1 MPAANLIK
9 TEDLTDAKLR
19 EIDFVERFQYSIAKL
34 VEALG
39 ITRKIAKEA
48 GTVLKTYK
56 ATGTLE
62 DGNVAEGE
70 TIPLSKYKI
79 EAVDYKEIT
88 LKKWRK
94 ATTAENILKYGYD
107 QAVNMTTDEM
117 LHDVQKG
124 IRANFFGFLGKG
136 TGSSAGA
143 NLKKVLANA
152 TGKLLALYD
161 SDDVETVH
169 FANPITVYDYLGEQ
183 EVSTQTAFGMK
194 YIENFLGCGTVF
206 MNSSV
211 PEGAVYSTV
220 SENLVLYY
228 IPTDD
233 SDLGEVFD
241 FMTDE
246 TGYVGIHEVPD
257 YTNLTCDDTVVSGI
271 ELFAEKLDGVLVGTI
286 TQETE
291 QTAATQSETS
301 YIYDNGEDYT
311 SEALNAMTIAQI
323 KTIAEG
329 RGYTIAN
336 TLKADII
343 NEFLAQQAG

>member
-19 EIDFVERFQYSIAKL
+19 EIDFVERFQYSISKL

-79 EAVDYKEIT
+79 VAVNYKEIT

-124 IRANFFGFLGKG
+124 IRTNFFTFLGKG
-136 TGSSAGA
+136 TGSAMGA

-169 FANPITVYDYLGEQ
+169 FVNPITVYDYLGDQ
-183 EVSTQTAFGMK
+183 EITTQVAFGMK
-194 YIENFLGCGTVF
+194 YVENFLGCGTVF
-206 MNSSV
+206 MNSSI

-241 FMTDE
+241 FTTDE
-246 TGYVGIHEVPD
+246 TGYVGIHEIPD
-257 YTNLTCDDTVVSGI
+257 YSNLTCDDTVVSGI

-286 TQETE
+286 TQETA
-291 QTAATQSETS
+291 QTAEAQVETV
-301 YIYDNGEDYT
+301 YVYDKGEDYT
-311 SEALNAMTIAQI
+311 SEELNAMTIAQI
-323 KTIAEG
+323 RTIADG
-329 RGYTIAN
+329 RGYTIAA